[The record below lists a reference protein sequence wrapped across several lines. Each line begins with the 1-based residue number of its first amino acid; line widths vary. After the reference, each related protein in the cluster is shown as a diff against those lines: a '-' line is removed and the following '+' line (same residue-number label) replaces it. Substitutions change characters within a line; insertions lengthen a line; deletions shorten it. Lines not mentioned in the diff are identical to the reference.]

1 MTGYNVSKLANGI
14 HVLSE
19 NIPHIKS
26 FSLGF
31 WINTGSKNENPRTNG
46 ISHFIEHMM
55 FKGTYK
61 RSASKLSNEIE
72 ALGGYL
78 NAFTSKEHTC
88 FYGRGLSQNINKT
101 FEVIADM
108 LLNSRFRETD
118 ISKEVGV
125 VIDELHD
132 IEDSP
137 EELVFEKLET
147 NIYKGNTL
155 EYPIIGTEKNIL
167 CFDRSMILEYIEKY
181 YRNSNLF
188 IVVSG
193 NVKHYEI
200 LKLAD
205 TYFNARPAKRRL
217 AEKKIKLQPSKDIII
232 NKEVQQV
239 HAVIGKPVAGYSS
252 DLRAKINLLSHIL
265 GEGSSS
271 RLFQTLREKNGITY
285 QINSFLNSFYNS
297 STFGVYFSTNPKN
310 YKRAI
315 SLVYNELQKINKK
328 PITKKEFERAKAY
341 IKGNI
346 IMGLENTTNRML
358 RMAQSF
364 IYFNRIKTI
373 EETIDELD
381 SVKLDELLELS
392 YTLFDPDTFV
402 KTIISPEDMAI
413 SLIQ

>member
-1 MTGYNVSKLANGI
+1 VNGYNVSRLANGI

-31 WINTGSKNENPRTNG
+31 WVNTGSKNENSSNNG

-55 FKGTYK
+55 FKGTQK
-61 RSASKLSNEIE
+61 RSAQKLSDEIE
-72 ALGGYL
+72 SLGGYL

-88 FYGRGLSQNINKT
+88 YYGRGLSQYIGKT
-101 FEVIADM
+101 FEVISDM
-108 LLNSRFRETD
+108 ILNSRFREND
-118 ISKEVGV
+118 IAKEIGV
-125 VIDELHD
+125 VIDELYD

-137 EELVFEKLET
+137 EELVFEKLES

-155 EYPIIGTEKNIL
+155 QFPIIGTEKNIL
-167 CFDRSMILEYIEKY
+167 SFNREIILNYIDKY

-205 TYFNARPAKRRL
+205 TYFNSRPAKRKIVD
-217 AEKKIKLQPSKDIII
+217 KKINLKSSVDQLI
-232 NKEVQQV
+232 NKDVQQV
-239 HAVIGKPVAGYSS
+239 HAVIGKPVVGYNSEQ
-252 DLRAKINLLSHIL
+252 RAAINVLSHIL

-310 YKRAI
+310 YKKAI
-315 SLVYNELQKINKK
+315 DLVFKELEKFDKK
-328 PITKKEFERAKAY
+328 PITKKEFERARSY
-341 IKGNI
+341 IKGNV

-373 EETIDELD
+373 EETINELD
-381 SVKLDELLELS
+381 SISLDEIIFLS
-392 YTLFDPDTFV
+392 KKLFNSENFI
-402 KTIISPEDMAI
+402 KTVIAPNDIR
-413 SLIQ
+413 LN

>member
-1 MTGYNVSKLANGI
+1 MANGI

-31 WINTGSKNENPRTNG
+31 WVNTGSKNENTKNNG

-55 FKGTYK
+55 FKGTDK
-61 RSASKLSNEIE
+61 RSAQRLSNEIE
-72 ALGGYL
+72 SLGGYL

-88 FYGRGLSQNINKT
+88 YYGRGLSQNVEKT
-101 FEVIADM
+101 FEVISDM
-108 LLNSRFRETD
+108 ILNSRFREND
-118 ISKEVGV
+118 IKKEIGV
-125 VIDELHD
+125 VIDELYD

-147 NIYKGNTL
+147 NIYNGNTL
-155 EYPIIGTEKNIL
+155 QYPIIGTEKNISS
-167 CFDRSMILEYIEKY
+167 FNREMILDYIEKY

-193 NVKHYEI
+193 NIKHFEI

-205 TYFNARPAKRRL
+205 IYLNGRTSKRRL
-217 AEKKIKLQPSKDIII
+217 AEKKLALKPCPDIVVK
-232 NKEVQQV
+232 KEVQQV
-239 HAVIGKPVAGYSS
+239 HTVIGKPVVGYNSNQRS
-252 DLRAKINLLSHIL
+252 AVNVLSHIL

-285 QINSFLNSFYNS
+285 QINSFLNSFFNS

-315 SLVYNELQKINKK
+315 ELVYKELEKFQNK
-328 PITKKEFERAKAY
+328 PITKTELDRAKAY
-341 IKGNI
+341 IKGNV

-373 EETIDELD
+373 EETIYELD
-381 SVKLDELLELS
+381 SLKLDELIYLSNEL
-392 YTLFDPDTFV
+392 FNPDSFV
-402 KTIISPEDMAI
+402 KTVIAPEDVAI
-413 SLIQ
+413 N

>member
-1 MTGYNVSKLANGI
+1 VNGYNVSRLANGI

-31 WINTGSKNENPRTNG
+31 WVNTGSKNENSSNNG

-55 FKGTYK
+55 FKGTQK
-61 RSASKLSNEIE
+61 RSAQKLSDEIE
-72 ALGGYL
+72 SLGGYL

-88 FYGRGLSQNINKT
+88 YYGRGLSQYIGKT
-101 FEVIADM
+101 FEVISDM
-108 LLNSRFRETD
+108 ILNSRFREND
-118 ISKEVGV
+118 IAKEIGV
-125 VIDELHD
+125 VIDELYD

-137 EELVFEKLET
+137 EELVFEKLES

-155 EYPIIGTEKNIL
+155 QFPIIGTEKNIL
-167 CFDRSMILEYIEKY
+167 SFNREIILNYIDKY

-193 NVKHYEI
+193 NVKYYEI

-205 TYFNARPAKRRL
+205 TYFNSRPAKRKIVD
-217 AEKKIKLQPSKDIII
+217 KKINLKSSVDQLI
-232 NKEVQQV
+232 NKDVQQV
-239 HAVIGKPVAGYSS
+239 HAVIGKPVVGYNSEQ
-252 DLRAKINLLSHIL
+252 RAAINVLSHIL

-310 YKRAI
+310 YKKAI
-315 SLVYNELQKINKK
+315 DLVFKELEKFDKK
-328 PITKKEFERAKAY
+328 PITKKEFERARSY
-341 IKGNI
+341 IKGNV

-373 EETIDELD
+373 EETINELD
-381 SVKLDELLELS
+381 SISLDEIIFLS
-392 YTLFDPDTFV
+392 KDLFNSENFI
-402 KTIISPEDMAI
+402 KTVIAPNDIR
-413 SLIQ
+413 LN

>member
-1 MTGYNVSKLANGI
+1 VNGYNVSRLANGI

-31 WINTGSKNENPRTNG
+31 WVNTGSKNENSSNNG

-55 FKGTYK
+55 FKGTQK
-61 RSASKLSNEIE
+61 RSAQKLSDEIE
-72 ALGGYL
+72 SLGGYL

-88 FYGRGLSQNINKT
+88 YYGRGLSQYIGKT
-101 FEVIADM
+101 FEVISDM
-108 LLNSRFRETD
+108 ILNSRFREND
-118 ISKEVGV
+118 IAKEIGV
-125 VIDELHD
+125 VIDELYD

-137 EELVFEKLET
+137 EELVFEKLES

-155 EYPIIGTEKNIL
+155 QFPIIGTEKNIL
-167 CFDRSMILEYIEKY
+167 SFNREIILNYIDKY

-205 TYFNARPAKRRL
+205 TYFNSRPAKRKIVD
-217 AEKKIKLQPSKDIII
+217 KKINLKSSVDQLI
-232 NKEVQQV
+232 NKDVQQV
-239 HAVIGKPVAGYSS
+239 HAVIGKPVVGYNSEQ
-252 DLRAKINLLSHIL
+252 RAAINVLSHIL

-310 YKRAI
+310 YKKAI
-315 SLVYNELQKINKK
+315 DLVFKELEKFDKK
-328 PITKKEFERAKAY
+328 PITKKEFERARSY
-341 IKGNI
+341 IKGNV

-373 EETIDELD
+373 EETINELD
-381 SVKLDELLELS
+381 SISLDEIIFLS
-392 YTLFDPDTFV
+392 KDLFNSENFI
-402 KTIISPEDMAI
+402 KTVIAPNDIR
-413 SLIQ
+413 LN